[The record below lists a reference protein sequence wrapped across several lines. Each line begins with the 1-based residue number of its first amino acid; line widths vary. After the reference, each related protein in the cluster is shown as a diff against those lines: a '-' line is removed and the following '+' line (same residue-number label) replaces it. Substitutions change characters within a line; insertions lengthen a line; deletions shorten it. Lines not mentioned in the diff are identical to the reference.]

1 MEDRT
6 DGIETRA
13 PRQKSGQE
21 GNGGQAGKRETPRK
35 EASRSIKDT
44 GCAEGQR
51 RRLQPRGL
59 PSLRSRSSPRGSG
72 GELKMKHLVPGP
84 KDVTLGRRGLGRL
97 PRGNGRVPG
106 VGGAQHKLLL
116 PPHPSRGER
125 APQSPVEPWSAS
137 APWWP
142 LLPAC
147 QVAAAI
153 CKTGWEGAPVGLWT
167 REGDRCGTEPR
178 GWVRDFAR
186 DLQDFQASLDRKTVM
201 LGGFPSTSAILLS
214 RAHEG

>member
-116 PPHPSRGER
+116 PPP
-125 APQSPVEPWSAS
+125 PQSGRARASEPSGAVERQCPLVAT
-137 APWWP
+137 APG
-142 LLPAC
+142 LPGGSGHLQNWVGRGTSWALDTGRRQVRHRAQGMGQGLCQRPPRLSSITRQKNSYAC
-147 QVAAAI
+147 
-153 CKTGWEGAPVGLWT
+153 
-167 REGDRCGTEPR
+167 
-178 GWVRDFAR
+178 
-186 DLQDFQASLDRKTVM
+186 
-201 LGGFPSTSAILLS
+201 GFSINLCHPFKQST
-214 RAHEG
+214 